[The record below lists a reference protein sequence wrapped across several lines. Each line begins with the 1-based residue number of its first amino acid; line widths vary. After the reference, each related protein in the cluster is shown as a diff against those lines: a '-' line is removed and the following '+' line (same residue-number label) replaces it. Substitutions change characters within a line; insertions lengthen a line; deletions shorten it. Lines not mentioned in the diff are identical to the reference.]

1 MSVNSCLLLEKF
13 DELTG
18 AVSEKSKLA
27 GETISSGS
35 KSRSKSNGE
44 DGGEDSGGDGGAKQ
58 EASNDCAVVKQ
69 FGTECII
76 WKKSKMISTIAI
88 LNFLEYN

>member
-1 MSVNSCLLLEKF
+1 MVLSAISSVLLSTISWLLLEQI

-18 AVSEKSKLA
+18 TVSEKSKFA

-44 DGGEDSGGDGGAKQ
+44 DGGEDSGGDGGAKHDD
-58 EASNDCAVVKQ
+58 SNDCEVVKQ

-76 WKKSKMISTIAI
+76 WNRNKM
-88 LNFLEYN
+88 

>member
-1 MSVNSCLLLEKF
+1 MSFAIVSSLLLSVKSCLLVEKF

-18 AVSEKSKLA
+18 VVSEKSKLA

-76 WKKSKMISTIAI
+76 
-88 LNFLEYN
+88 